1 MDCRM
6 DVCREGRMD
15 GGMGGWIEIGWIGM
29 DCCGMNK
36 HGMNVGMRR

>member
-15 GGMGGWIEIGWIGM
+15 GGMGGWIEIGWIG
-29 DCCGMNK
+29 DGLLRNE
-36 HGMNVGMRR
+36 